1 MSYINSTF
9 GSKQSSEQ
17 HCGPVKDTER
27 FRFGCK
33 TLNFPMLGRQP
44 CLQQEHSRKGLQ
56 EYLVNP
62 QLQEKEKRH
71 SLSNRIQKAFV
82 DAEQI

>member
-1 MSYINSTF
+1 
-9 GSKQSSEQ
+9 
-17 HCGPVKDTER
+17 
-27 FRFGCK
+27 
-33 TLNFPMLGRQP
+33 MLGRQP